1 MEFWVSKKAM
11 AKAVARGE
19 AYMKEHPESLE
30 RGRKMIEDD
39 KLKNPIPHCPLC
51 GTDNIRRISSSA
63 KVGNTLAFGI
73 YGNKRKKQFECLNP
87 NCRYKF

>member
-1 MEFWVSKKAM
+1 MEFWISKKSL
-11 AKAVARGE
+11 AKASAEGE
-19 AYMKEHPESLE
+19 RELREHPELLE
-30 RGRKMIEDD
+30 KGRMIIENE
-39 KLKNPIPHCPLC
+39 KLKNPMPHCPLC